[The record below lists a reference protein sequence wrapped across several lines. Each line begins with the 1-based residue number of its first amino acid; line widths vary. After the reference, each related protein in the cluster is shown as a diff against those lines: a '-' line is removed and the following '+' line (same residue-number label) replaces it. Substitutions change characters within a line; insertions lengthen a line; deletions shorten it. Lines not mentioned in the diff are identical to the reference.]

1 MQVEAR
7 LVNKDSLNKNNSLD
21 LASSICTISQ
31 DHSSLFIIVVNLV
44 FVISL
49 RCIDWVREPLCE
61 QNVIYIFSIKNCIGT
76 EGEQGRIQDFRNG
89 GSDLLRGF
97 DLFNL
102 PNFPQKIPM
111 KTKYLGLKGGFD
123 WTPRTPSGSATGE
136 VCRQLISVR
145 FLFLL
150 VSGIDYGLWLWH
162 SLDFSNN
169 FFKIS

>member
-76 EGEQGRIQDFRNG
+76 ESEQGRIQDFRNG
-89 GSDLLRGF
+89 GSDLLRG
-97 DLFNL
+97 
-102 PNFPQKIPM
+102 
-111 KTKYLGLKGGFD
+111 
-123 WTPRTPSGSATGE
+123 
-136 VCRQLISVR
+136 VR
-145 FLFLL
+145 FVQFTQFSPKNPHENEIFGTKRGVRLNTPNPLWIRHWWSLSSVNFCPFSLPLGVRNWLRFVIVALPGLF
-150 VSGIDYGLWLWH
+150 
-162 SLDFSNN
+162 
-169 FFKIS
+169 